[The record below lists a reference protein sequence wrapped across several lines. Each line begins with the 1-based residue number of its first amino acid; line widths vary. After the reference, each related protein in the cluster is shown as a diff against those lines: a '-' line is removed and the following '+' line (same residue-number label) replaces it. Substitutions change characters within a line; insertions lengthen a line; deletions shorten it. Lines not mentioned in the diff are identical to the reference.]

1 MVPIDLRVGIKC
13 KSHHVHLAWVDALEV
28 GAFSVIVK
36 LVKLPEGS
44 FPALLHTPE
53 VIAQLPGYSAPRVQY
68 YGSYSAQ
75 SGVQTIYG
83 GLSGGYGQYLSVFR
97 LSSASDNIHSNYTT
111 TRMKVIIQELT
122 PSLKYVGYERYS
134 C

>member
-1 MVPIDLRVGIKC
+1 MSAYLGLTPISFSIA
-13 KSHHVHLAWVDALEV
+13 LA

-36 LVKLPEGS
+36 LVKLPEGL

-111 TRMKVIIQELT
+111 TRMKVIIRELT
-122 PSLKYVGYERYS
+122 PSLKYVRYERYS
-134 C
+134 F

>member
-1 MVPIDLRVGIKC
+1 MVLIDLRVGIK
-13 KSHHVHLAWVDALEV
+13 SHHVHLPWVDALEV

-36 LVKLPEGS
+36 LVKLPEGL
-44 FPALLHTPE
+44 FPALLDTPE

-111 TRMKVIIQELT
+111 TRMKVHTNPRID
-122 PSLKYVGYERYS
+122 SLDTLNKI